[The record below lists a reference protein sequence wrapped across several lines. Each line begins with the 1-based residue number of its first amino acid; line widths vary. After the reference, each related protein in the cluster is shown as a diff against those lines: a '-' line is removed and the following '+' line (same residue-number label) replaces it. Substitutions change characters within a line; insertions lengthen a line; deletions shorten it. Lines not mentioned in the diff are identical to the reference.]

1 MVDSA
6 FALQKKAIK
15 IVYRTFWPSF
25 KFRGINHVKS
35 FFLLNFLFKK
45 TGFESLYFRLFKIFV
60 TSIDSKLVLD
70 INLIKC
76 YEPSAN
82 IVIDMPTNYF
92 LVQDFEWQV
101 EEQKTG
107 IKISR
112 RENTSSRISQSYLDK
127 HFELC
132 NSIVVPS
139 TRSKESLPERFQ
151 AKALVIPFAEKSL
164 LKNKSI
170 HHKKF
175 NKILC
180 IGLVC
185 PSKGYHYMVEGFNI
199 LDEDFEIHFYGKI
212 NVKYK
217 DYLINLADDQI
228 KLNFHG
234 NVKQEY
240 LFKIIPLHDLL
251 VFPSVSEGLPLS
263 AIQALNRKL
272 PVFASKNS
280 NLIDVLP
287 EFCIYDTRD
296 PLDFAKRFIAF
307 KNKTNYNLKTDNF
320 TENHIITQWKKI
332 LES

>member
-6 FALQKKAIK
+6 YALQKNSIK
-15 IVYRTFWPSF
+15 IIYRVFWPSF
-25 KFRGINHVKS
+25 KFKSINHVKS
-35 FFLLNFLFKK
+35 FFLPYFLFKK
-45 TGFESLYFRLFKIFV
+45 LGFENLYFKLFKTFV
-60 TSIDSKLVLD
+60 TPIDSKIVLD
-70 INLIKC
+70 VNLIKC

-82 IVIDMPTNYF
+82 IIIEMPTNYF
-92 LVQDFEWQV
+92 LVQDLEWKI

-107 IKISR
+107 IKIAR
-112 RENTSSRISQSYLDK
+112 RANTSSRINQNNLDN

-139 TRSKESLPERFQ
+139 TRSKESLPEKFQ
-151 AKALVIPFAEKSL
+151 AKTKVIPFAEKSL
-164 LKNKSI
+164 LKNKTI

-175 NKILC
+175 NKLLC

-185 PSKGYHYMVEGFNI
+185 PSKGYHYMIEGFNI
-199 LDEDFEIHFYGKI
+199 LAEGVEINFYGKI
-212 NVKYK
+212 NEEYK
-217 DYLINLADDQI
+217 DYLINLANVQI

-240 LFKIIPLHDLL
+240 LFKVIPMYDLL
-251 VFPSVSEGLPLS
+251 VVPSVSEGLPLS
-263 AIQALNRKL
+263 AIQALNSKL

-287 EFCIYDTRD
+287 EFCIYDTRN
-296 PLDFAKRFIAF
+296 PSDFAKKYISF
-307 KNKTNYNLKTDNF
+307 KNKKVYNLKTDNF
-320 TENHIITQWKKI
+320 TESHIINQWKKI